1 MAEDGYSGGTNE
13 SEKTLKQKLN
23 KHIQHLQQHTHN
35 NNPNT
40 NNCYTS
46 NNSSSI
52 LSNDSLKMYIDY
64 CKKYCHPVLTRSA
77 AKILQV
83 YNIPLNFPLILPT
96 FPHTFTLYIFPF
108 PPPPPYVCL
117 TNLSLISAL
126 FWPYFPLI
134 LEAISDDAI

>member
-108 PPPPPYVCL
+108 PPPPLCLPY
-117 TNLSLISAL
+117 
-126 FWPYFPLI
+126 
-134 LEAISDDAI
+134 